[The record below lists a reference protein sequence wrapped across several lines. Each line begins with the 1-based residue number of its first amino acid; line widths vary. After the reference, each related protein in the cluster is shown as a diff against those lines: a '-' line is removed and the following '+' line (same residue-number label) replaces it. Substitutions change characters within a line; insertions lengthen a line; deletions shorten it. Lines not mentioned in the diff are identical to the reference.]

1 MLVCK
6 LASYTEGK
14 ERPQKRQTTLDWLV
28 GFNKQGHL
36 FTSIVLEIHKMS
48 KPPPLPA
55 RIVKVYI
62 EVLTECS
69 HVYHPY
75 GLNNTVLFKDWVSE
89 NGSTCGNHGQ
99 SSHSQ
104 GMGGHEEPPIF
115 PGLVHRLSSSHILSI
130 TSSNNFIYSIFDNC
144 HNIILYS
151 KLFFSIQHHTLHF
164 ELPCHSSYSSSERVP
179 QHFFV
184 LFFFMT

>member
-1 MLVCK
+1 M
-6 LASYTEGK
+6 
-14 ERPQKRQTTLDWLV
+14 
-28 GFNKQGHL
+28 
-36 FTSIVLEIHKMS
+36 
-48 KPPPLPA
+48 
-55 RIVKVYI
+55 
-62 EVLTECS
+62 
-69 HVYHPY
+69 
-75 GLNNTVLFKDWVSE
+75 LFKDWVSE

-104 GMGGHEEPPIF
+104 EMGGHEEPPIF

-164 ELPCHSSYSSSERVP
+164 ELPWHSSYLSSERVP

-184 LFFFMT
+184 LFFYDMISVECKTVALVFIFLRNSLNLVLCNSFLMI